1 MSNIRN
7 FHVVR
12 EKSES
17 EIDFSKR
24 IKKHKYTSFI
34 RFVVCT
40 LAIIIVI
47 SLLVI
52 QYKNQIYTEMVIAGQ
67 TERTFVENTSFMDQ
81 NGNIITYSKDG
92 ISSMDAKGKALWNMT
107 YEMQSSIV
115 HISGD
120 VVAACDYNGH
130 IIYVV
135 DSKGKVSEVDTNL
148 PIRNFSVSKE
158 GLVAAI
164 LEDSGNSWV
173 NLYDSL
179 GNLIVE
185 AKATMTKT
193 GYPLAVT
200 LSGEVMGVSYLY
212 VDSDTMKSSVT
223 FYNFGGVG
231 ENSSDHIV
239 SSYDYADAVVP
250 MLQFLD
256 NQYSF
261 AVADNR
267 LMFFCGAKKPTSV
280 ADVLLQENIQGVYFG
295 EQYVGLI
302 FYDTTGQCK
311 YRIDVYNTQGNLV
324 MSHQFDMDYKDIII
338 RNDQITIYNESQCCL
353 INMNGKEKFS
363 GKFDE
368 NIIYMAPTDS
378 PRKFVVLKENT
389 LDILEFK

>member
-1 MSNIRN
+1 MSNVRN

-17 EIDFSKR
+17 EVDFSKR

-34 RFVVCT
+34 RVFISVCAI
-40 LAIIIVI
+40 AIIVV
-47 SLLVI
+47 LLVM
-52 QYKNQIYTEMVIAGQ
+52 QYKNQIYTEMVTVAQ
-67 TERTFVENTSFMDQ
+67 TEKAYIENTMFTNQ
-81 NGNIITYSKDG
+81 NGHIITYSKDG
-92 ISSMDAKGKALWNMT
+92 ISCMNEKGEPLWNMT
-107 YEMQSSIV
+107 YEMQNPIV
-115 HISGD
+115 HISGNI
-120 VVAACDYNGH
+120 VAVCDYNGH
-130 IIYVV
+130 IVHII
-135 DSKGKVSEVDTNL
+135 DEKGKVSEVDTNL
-148 PIRNFSVSKE
+148 PIRNFAVSE
-158 GLVAAI
+158 DGIIAAI

-179 GNLIVE
+179 GDLIAE

-193 GYPLAVT
+193 GYPLSVT

-239 SSYDYADAVVP
+239 SSYDYANAIVP
-250 MLQFLD
+250 IVQFLD
-256 NQYSF
+256 GQTFF

-267 LMFFCGAKKPTSV
+267 LMFFSGSKKPTGA
-280 ADVLLQENIQGVYFG
+280 ADILLQENIQGVYYG
-295 EQYVGLI
+295 GQYVGLV

-311 YRIDVYNTQGNLV
+311 YRIDVYNTQGNLI
-324 MSHQFDMDYKDIII
+324 MSHQFDMDYKDIVIK
-338 RNDQITIYNESQCCL
+338 NDQITIYNESQCSL
-353 INMNGKEKFS
+353 ININGKEKFT

-378 PRKFVVLKENT
+378 PRKFVVLKDAT